1 MITRKKFTWSCLFA
15 LVVMSFASC
24 GYHAGHGGKIQAQG
38 RTVCVPYIRGDLTGH
53 ATAALVHQ
61 LSTQGTL
68 RYAKESGDFLLKVEL
83 IDERTEHVGFRY
95 QVDKTGALEDEVVA
109 AEDRLSVLAKVWL
122 IDNRNDEILLGPEL
136 ISAGVDYDYQTDP
149 IRSNLTQFSAGQFDV
164 FETAEDVALHALYNR
179 LAQKIAR
186 YISDT

>member
-1 MITRKKFTWSCLFA
+1 MITGKKLSRLS
-15 LVVMSFASC
+15 LVVLAMMSLASC
-24 GYHAGHGGKIQAQG
+24 GYHVGHGGKIPSEG
-38 RTVCVPYIRGDLTGH
+38 KTVCVPYIRGDLTGH
-53 ATAALVHQ
+53 ATTALVHQ

-68 RYAKESGDFLLKVEL
+68 RYTKEGGDLLLKVEL
-83 IDERTEHVGFRY
+83 VDERTEHVGFRY
-95 QVDKTGALEDEVVA
+95 QRDKTGALEDEVVA

-122 IDNRNDEILLGPEL
+122 LDNSTDQILLGPEL
-136 ISAGVDYDYQTDP
+136 ISASVDYDYQTDP

-164 FETAEDVALHALYNR
+164 FETAEDVALHALYDR